1 MKMSKKLNADT
12 KANLVK
18 IWLREKETTE
28 LLHSVEKSI
37 EYNERFSI
45 DTEELEQERDR
56 LLNKLTKNSISMQLM
71 IKREGLY
78 NDAPEQ
84 CKTLLGDS
92 YDFARLSYDEEYT
105 EFIDSKA

>member
-1 MKMSKKLNADT
+1 MSKKLNADT

-28 LLHSVEKSI
+28 QLHSVEKSI
-37 EYNERFSI
+37 EYNERFGL
-45 DTEELEQERDR
+45 DAEQLEQERNR
-56 LLNKLTKNSISMQLM
+56 LLSKLTKNSISMQLM
-71 IKREGLY
+71 IKREGLS

-105 EFIDSKA
+105 EFVDSKA

>member
-1 MKMSKKLNADT
+1 MSKKLNADT

-28 LLHSVEKSI
+28 QLHSVEKSI
-37 EYNERFSI
+37 EYNERFGL
-45 DTEELEQERDR
+45 DTEQLEQERNR
-56 LLNKLTKNSISMQLM
+56 LLSKLTKNSISMQLM
-71 IKREGLY
+71 IKREGLS

-105 EFIDSKA
+105 EFVDSKA